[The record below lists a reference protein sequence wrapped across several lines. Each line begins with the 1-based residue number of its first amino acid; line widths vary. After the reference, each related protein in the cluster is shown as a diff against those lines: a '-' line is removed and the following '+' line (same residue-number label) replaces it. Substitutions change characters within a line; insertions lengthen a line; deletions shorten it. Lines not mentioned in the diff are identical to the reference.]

1 MKELLQT
8 LRPGNVD
15 FHLANQIDPKR
26 LPSHIAIIMDGNG
39 RWARE
44 RNYPRI
50 MGHRAGVNAVRTVAE
65 TCAQMGVEV
74 LTLYAFSVENW
85 KRPRHEVE
93 ALWVLLRHYLRR
105 ELPTLMKNDI
115 QLSAIGRIESLPETV
130 QAELRRA
137 MEATARNRG
146 MRLNLAINYGG
157 RTEIVDAVNAMIEN
171 ARLEGNLESLEVTE
185 DAISS
190 HLYTGGLCDPDLLI
204 RTSGEMRVSNFLLW
218 QIAYTEL
225 YVTETLWP
233 DFSRTQLLDAVLEY
247 QSRERRFGGV
257 MRSSAPPAE
266 ETALLLEEMELPSR

>member
-50 MGHRAGVNAVRTVAE
+50 MGHRAGVNAVRSIAE

-93 ALWVLLRHYLRR
+93 ALWVLLRHYLKR

-130 QAELRRA
+130 QEELRRA

-257 MRSSAPPAE
+257 IRSSAPAAE
-266 ETALLLEEMELPSR
+266 ETALLLEELELPSR

>member
-1 MKELLQT
+1 M
-8 LRPGNVD
+8 
-15 FHLANQIDPKR
+15 A
-26 LPSHIAIIMDGNG
+26 A
-39 RWARE
+39 
-44 RNYPRI
+44 
-50 MGHRAGVNAVRTVAE
+50 
-65 TCAQMGVEV
+65 
-74 LTLYAFSVENW
+74 
-85 KRPRHEVE
+85 
-93 ALWVLLRHYLRR
+93 
-105 ELPTLMKNDI
+105 
-115 QLSAIGRIESLPETV
+115 
-130 QAELRRA
+130 
-137 MEATARNRG
+137 
-146 MRLNLAINYGG
+146 